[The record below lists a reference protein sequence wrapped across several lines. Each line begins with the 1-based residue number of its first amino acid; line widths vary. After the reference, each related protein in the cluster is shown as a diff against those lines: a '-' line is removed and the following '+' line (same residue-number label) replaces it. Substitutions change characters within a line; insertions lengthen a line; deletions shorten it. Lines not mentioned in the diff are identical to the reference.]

1 MFTKRHEQELAEIK
15 ALTHELGKR
24 FEEVVEQ
31 LGRIQAAQDQ
41 LAAQRQPATTDGVRN
56 SGSEEVDALDGGT
69 LESKPRAKKAR
80 RRQAPTPDAVAAGG
94 KSGKRR
100 TKATKAGGAGKRR
113 DTGARKR
120 LPPAESVLS
129 SGSDEG

>member
-1 MFTKRHEQELAEIK
+1 MIASMFTKRHEQELAEIK

-24 FEEVVEQ
+24 FEEIVEQ

-41 LAAQRQPATTDGVRN
+41 LAAQRQPVTRDGLR
-56 SGSEEVDALDGGT
+56 GSEAVDALDGET
-69 LESKPRAKKAR
+69 TESKPRAKKAR
-80 RRQAPTPDAVAAGG
+80 RRQAPNPDAVAAGG

-113 DTGARKR
+113 DAGA
-120 LPPAESVLS
+120 
-129 SGSDEG
+129 GSDEG